1 MEIFKCCIHPNC
13 FWALQLY
20 SYMRKPWLHYVLG
33 LLENSLGHCFK
44 AHMKMQIINQ
54 LIWRKY
60 NFLRNAALM
69 PLTSIFLIYRLKT
82 KFQKLQVMTITS
94 LFKNKNRKWCIKGR
108 YWSKFFYWINS
119 FSTKVAQADDTSQMK
134 INSRSHPKQETCGS
148 NESKDRI
155 VKSNSGSSSSNEKSM
170 EKSSSSGHK
179 GKRTLWGR
187 TSVRE
192 NIFGF

>member
-1 MEIFKCCIHPNC
+1 
-13 FWALQLY
+13 
-20 SYMRKPWLHYVLG
+20 
-33 LLENSLGHCFK
+33 
-44 AHMKMQIINQ
+44 
-54 LIWRKY
+54 
-60 NFLRNAALM
+60 
-69 PLTSIFLIYRLKT
+69 
-82 KFQKLQVMTITS
+82 
-94 LFKNKNRKWCIKGR
+94 
-108 YWSKFFYWINS
+108 
-119 FSTKVAQADDTSQMK
+119 MK